1 MNPASTSQIDVRS
14 VALKSFRD
22 RVILPP
28 FQRLFARLSLPN
40 RQDSFQEAFSY
51 QQPRLQQMYMI
62 PFQLNIFADESI
74 TGF

>member
-14 VALKSFRD
+14 LALKSFRD

-28 FQRLFARLSLPN
+28 FQRFFARLSLPN

-51 QQPRLQQMYMI
+51 QQPRLQQMYII
-62 PFQLNIFADESI
+62 PFLLNLF
-74 TGF
+74 TFLY